1 MIAFVTALLMIFA
14 FLQNETGADSRDT
27 GSMTF
32 PSFYEMGKTV
42 LDDGHWEQA
51 LQIWH
56 QGQSALSEHNLSDPR
71 LAFAYI
77 ELAAKKSAQTYYP
90 IATEMYYWAFRT
102 ADWKT
107 YRKELSDE
115 IHRIIP
121 LIDIDE
127 RYTWEKRVRKRDS
140 TLFSDVLEFWI
151 TRDPLATSALNERLI
166 QHWERIAY
174 ARENYKL
181 ASNSPYGT
189 DDRGTI
195 YVRFGEPDDIRIKNI
210 SLSEVTDP
218 YLGIPIFVSTNV
230 SVRLELWTYHMEG
243 MHEPARFF
251 FGNSPNGGRYRLQDG
266 ILRMIPIA
274 GNRVYMGGSYVIDNT
289 GNNDGIGSEPRSGN
303 SDFIV
308 IQNPLTDR
316 PIVDSRGGSEFLIK
330 FGVLEQLSYLDP
342 YFSEL
347 YDEMYRTVISHQG
360 NFDRAYQAANA
371 RIESFEVRRKTEQ
384 NYMEPSS
391 TTDLLNDML
400 SNITL
405 DHAVYR
411 KLDRNTG
418 NTIYVLSLGSDV
430 ESQAA
435 FEIERSHSI
444 NLNPELHIVNSVESY
459 DVSWTPVSRDRFS
472 MELVDLYPYYS
483 SYYLLDESDAG
494 RHIVVNSELLNTGRM
509 QNSGSII
516 AISGDRAR
524 YFVAGSGSKRI
535 RVPERLKMEDGNI
548 LISDIFIGRSQ
559 EVSYDDELPFIPAAQ
574 PVFHREEEILLFFE
588 IYNLHTTDESG
599 EYPYEITYEIN
610 RITDDGKH
618 IIQDD
623 VYAGITL
630 LNRSETDYDQ
640 QWFSIQ
646 LEEEKTPGHY
656 MITFDFNHAGETRT
670 RQVSFEI
677 REHN

>member
-1 MIAFVTALLMIFA
+1 MIAFVTVLLLLFSS
-14 FLQNETGADSRDT
+14 LQNETAADSRDT
-27 GSMTF
+27 DSISF
-32 PSFYEMGKTV
+32 PSFYEMGITV
-42 LDDGHWEQA
+42 LDDGNWEQA

-77 ELAAKKSAQTYYP
+77 ELAAEKKAQTYYP
-90 IATEMYYWAFRT
+90 VATEMYYWAFRT
-102 ADWKT
+102 ADWKA
-107 YRKELSDE
+107 YGKELSDE

-151 TRDPLATSALNERLI
+151 TRDPLSTSALNERLI
-166 QHWERIAY
+166 QHWERITH

-195 YVRFGEPDDIRIKNI
+195 YVRFGDPDNIRIKNI

-218 YLGIPIFVSTNV
+218 YLGTPIFVSTNV

-251 FGNSPNGGRYRLQDG
+251 FGNAPNGGRYRLQDG
-266 ILRMIPIA
+266 ILHMIPVA
-274 GNRVYMGGSYVIDNT
+274 GNRVYMGGSYIIDNT
-289 GNNDGIGSEPRSGN
+289 GNNDGIGSEPTSRD
-303 SDFIV
+303 SDFRV

-316 PIVDSRGGSEFLIK
+316 PTVDSRGGSEFLIK
-330 FGVLEQLSYLDP
+330 YGVLEQLSYLDP

-347 YDEMYRTVISHQG
+347 YDEMYRTVIIHRG

-371 RIESFEVRRKTEQ
+371 RMESYEVRRKTEQ
-384 NYMEPSS
+384 DYLEPSS
-391 TTDLLNDML
+391 TTDLLEDML

-444 NLNPELHIVNSVESY
+444 NLSPELHIVNSIESY
-459 DVSWTPVSRDRFS
+459 DASWTPVSRDRFTV
-472 MELVDLYPYYS
+472 ELVDLYPYYS
-483 SYYLLDESDAG
+483 SYYLLDESETG
-494 RHIVVNSELLNTGRM
+494 PYIVVNSELLNTGRT
-509 QNSGSII
+509 QNSGSLV

-535 RVPERLKMEDGNI
+535 RIPDRLKMEDGNI

-559 EVSYDDELPFIPAAQ
+559 EVSYDEELPFIPAAQ
-574 PVFHREEEILLFFE
+574 PVFHQEEEILLFFE
-588 IYNLHTTDESG
+588 IYNLHKADESG

-610 RITDDGKH
+610 RMTDDGEQ
-618 IIQDD
+618 IIEDD

-630 LNRSETDYDQ
+630 LHRSVSDHDQ
-640 QWFSIQ
+640 QWFSVE

-677 REHN
+677 REQN